1 MKGTGEF
8 RMGDVTERAEAF
20 RKRTFMWGFINETI
34 ANGGDPFYLGTSECA
49 IIEEALRAV
58 ESNDSLVIHNP
69 FPTTALPVALI
80 ASYAYSQHP
89 KIPGTDG
96 RPMLVF
102 PASSKGYLGELDEFH
117 FSTLE
122 SAEDSKTPLIPRDPI
137 DRLSDQKPDWAV
149 YTAKSGFVFD
159 FDEPHVTPGAVFV
172 DLQKPE
178 WSERIFDR
186 IEEFCERN
194 PDMPVVFYTDEMG
207 PAAELTCERLD
218 TAPLRVTNDLLASAP
233 QSDPHAGESK
243 LTTQERILTNGGVE
257 VRQLPVNDEGIWDLL
272 SDFIDLKNKCQD
284 RDLAYTDVAHVF
296 NRLTK
301 QPFKPRYWSRTVG
314 ADGFYNDVPG
324 YIDRIERRASNLS
337 RGSDL
342 LYNYARAANELQGHL
357 NDRHVLQ
364 NTVLDAIQ
372 RAGEDEGRTRFV
384 VKNTKER
391 EALRLAATDSGYVI
405 PENVEIIERNKV
417 EPMPDARYVF
427 LYPPYDDD
435 YVYEFPPAKRVAFI
449 HHMLWKN
456 YVADAAKE
464 ATAGVNAT
472 HKTTTIGE
480 SGAVGH
486 VDDHVFDIDAL
497 ENDIEGYLRRTDFGV
512 GSDDD
517 ADDGGSAGS
526 GSAGASGPADIT
538 FHLTN
543 SKILS
548 CSAESSVT
556 VYDSEGAD
564 ITRKKAKNVAKGDD
578 LLLIDSVT
586 GDLYDV
592 LIESA
597 HKREAVRA
605 DEDLVENWRNA
616 LDSGMDREEMTCA
629 DVVAELQRN
638 GSDIESPYTVNLWRN
653 GQTIGPQA
661 EGDCRRILHMSRP
674 ELEGELLEQIHEQ
687 VWKAMKHLRLLHR
700 RIGRNVRRAIEA
712 EFNPATEA
720 KFGGEVNERMV
731 RKIARDI
738 ERERVLDIDRT
749 DDAD

>member
-1 MKGTGEF
+1 MKTVIEQ
-8 RMGDVTERAEAF
+8 AEAC
-20 RKRTFMWGFINETI
+20 RNRDFMWGFINGTI
-34 ANGGDPFYLGTSECA
+34 SNGGDPFHLGTSECA
-49 IIEEALRAV
+49 IIERALRAV
-58 ESNDSLVIHNP
+58 ESDDSLVLHNP
-69 FPTTALPVALI
+69 FPTTSLPVALI

-89 KIPGTDG
+89 KIPGG
-96 RPMLVF
+96 GEKSMLVF
-102 PASSKGYLGELDEFH
+102 PASSQGYLGELDEFH
-117 FSTLE
+117 FSRVAT
-122 SAEDSKTPLIPRDPI
+122 AKNHKRPLIPREPI
-137 DRLSDQKPDWAV
+137 DSLSEQQPDWAV
-149 YTAKSGFVFD
+149 HTAKSGFVLD
-159 FDEPHVTPGAVFV
+159 FDNPHVTPGAMFV

-178 WSERIFDR
+178 WSERMFDH

-207 PAAELTCERLD
+207 PAAELTCERLGTD
-218 TAPLRVTNDLLASAP
+218 PLRVTNELLASAP
-233 QSDPHAGESK
+233 HSDSHAGESK

-257 VRQLPVNDEGIWDLL
+257 VRQLPVNDEGLWDLL
-272 SDFIDLKNKCQD
+272 PDFIDLKNKCQD

-324 YIDRIERRASNLS
+324 YIDRIERRASNIS
-337 RGSDL
+337 RGSDM

-372 RAGEDEGRTRFV
+372 RAGDDEGGTRFV

-405 PENVEIIERNKV
+405 PENVEITERKKV

-449 HHMLWKN
+449 HHALWKN
-456 YVADAAKE
+456 YVGSAAKE
-464 ATAGVNAT
+464 ATDGVNAT
-472 HKTTTIGE
+472 HKTTSIGE
-480 SGAVGH
+480 SGAVGD

-517 ADDGGSAGS
+517 DGSRLSRSGSSRGS
-526 GSAGASGPADIT
+526 GTVDIT

-543 SKILS
+543 GKTRSF
-548 CSAESSVT
+548 SAEAPVT

-564 ITRKKAKNVAKGDD
+564 ITRKKAKNVTKGEE

-592 LIESA
+592 LIKSA
-597 HKREAVRA
+597 HKREAVRE
-605 DEDLVENWRNA
+605 DENLVENWRNA
-616 LDSGMDREEMTCA
+616 LDSGMDREGTTYA

-638 GSDIESPYTVNLWRN
+638 GSEIESATTVKLWRD

-661 EGDCRRILHMSRP
+661 EGDCRRILHMFRP

-700 RIGRNVRRAIEA
+700 RMGRNVRRAVEA
-712 EFNPATEA
+712 EFNSTTEA
-720 KFGGEVNERMV
+720 EFGGDINERMI
-731 RKIARDI
+731 RNIARDI
-738 ERERVLDIDRT
+738 ERERVIDIE
-749 DDAD
+749 